1 MTVTVQ
7 CVPTVA
13 EAAETVARDRS
24 ARYFGGGTLL
34 MRAVNEG
41 ADDLGMLVRTT
52 DPDLKRITASGA
64 TITLGA
70 GVTMRA
76 VLADPAL
83 DFLHPVARTIGGP
96 ALQAQAT
103 VGGNLFAPHPYGD
116 VAAALLALDAEAA
129 CAGGPSRPL
138 ADLLRDTGSAGS
150 PVVRSVSFT
159 RPEAGTFRFRKVT
172 RVRPTGAPVLAL
184 AASIPMVA
192 GRISGA
198 RIAWSAMAPRPLRA
212 AEAERALEGC
222 RLDAAGIAGA
232 LAAATHGLN
241 PPDDALASGWYRSE
255 VAPVHLRRLLLGD
268 GED

>member
-7 CVPTVA
+7 CVPTVS
-13 EAAETVARDRS
+13 EAAEAVARDRS

-41 ADDLGMLVRTT
+41 ADDLDILVRTT
-52 DPDLKRITASGA
+52 DPDLKQISSSGP

-83 DFLHPVARTIGGP
+83 AFLHPVARTIGGP

-116 VAAALLALDAEAA
+116 MAAALLALDAEARW
-129 CAGGPSRPL
+129 AGGPSRPL
-138 ADLLRDTGSAGS
+138 ADLLRDTGTAGS
-150 PVVRSVSFT
+150 QVVRSVSFA
-159 RPEAGTFRFRKVT
+159 RPAAGTFRFHKVT
-172 RVRPTGAPVLAL
+172 RVRPTGAPVLAI
-184 AASIPMVA
+184 AACIPVIA

-198 RIAWSAMAPRPLRA
+198 RIAWSAMAPRPLRT
-212 AEAERALEGC
+212 AEVEHALEGC
-222 RLDAAGIAGA
+222 RPDAAGIAA
-232 LAAATHGLN
+232 AVAAAARGLE

-255 VAPVHLRRLLLGD
+255 VAPVHLRRLLLAN